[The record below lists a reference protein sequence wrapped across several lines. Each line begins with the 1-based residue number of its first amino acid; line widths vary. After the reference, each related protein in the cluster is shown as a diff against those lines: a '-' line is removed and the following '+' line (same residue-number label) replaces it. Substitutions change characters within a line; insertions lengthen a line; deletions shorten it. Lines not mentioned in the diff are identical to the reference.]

1 MQILDA
7 IRDLNR
13 APWRDE
19 RRMSPD
25 LYTVRPRRECSAKR
39 AALHAR
45 TGEKHARIVHEIR
58 LVDDDIRPVRY
69 LHRERRLNAVER
81 ADRAL
86 GEEVLGAI
94 QARSVGGDPPRAA
107 VVCEGKLRELVGD
120 LVVGDARLVR
130 QLVTETDA
138 VVEGA
143 DSERKVA
150 IWRRGLGDLNA
161 QLVVMI
167 ADARDFAPRL
177 RPSLVEGGVRLA
189 GNAKAIAQRRCIPD
203 REAESRGKDDVV
215 PLAR

>member
-39 AALHAR
+39 ADLNAR

-58 LVDDDIRPVRY
+58 LVDDDIRPVRH

-86 GEEVLGAI
+86 GEELLGAV

-120 LVVGDARLVR
+120 LVVRDARLGR

-143 DSERKVA
+143 DSERKVG
-150 IWRRGLGDLNA
+150 IWRCGLGDLNA
-161 QLVVMI
+161 HFVVMI
-167 ADARDFAPRL
+167 EEARALAPRL
-177 RPSLVEGGVRLA
+177 RPGLVKGGVRLA
-189 GNAKAIAQRRCIPD
+189 GNAKAIAPRRCNPVL
-203 REAESRGKDDVV
+203 ESES
-215 PLAR
+215 